1 MEKAEKESE
10 KIERPKTQTQ
20 AVPSCRHSQAATKP
34 RSRLR
39 SSRPVPPL
47 NVVVDPRRAQ
57 PGFSS
62 SISHRRR
69 SCHHHQFQLIIAAF
83 KCPAMLRY
91 LLKTPTP
98 EAKLPPL
105 LFIYSSRLLQ

>member
-10 KIERPKTQTQ
+10 KIERPKTQPQ
-20 AVPSCRHSQAATKP
+20 DAVPSYRHNQADTKP

-57 PGFSS
+57 PQFDPNRAAAKTTTGWQPEKKNKED
-62 SISHRRR
+62 RRR
-69 SCHHHQFQLIIAAF
+69 STAE
-83 KCPAMLRY
+83 R
-91 LLKTPTP
+91 
-98 EAKLPPL
+98 
-105 LFIYSSRLLQ
+105 